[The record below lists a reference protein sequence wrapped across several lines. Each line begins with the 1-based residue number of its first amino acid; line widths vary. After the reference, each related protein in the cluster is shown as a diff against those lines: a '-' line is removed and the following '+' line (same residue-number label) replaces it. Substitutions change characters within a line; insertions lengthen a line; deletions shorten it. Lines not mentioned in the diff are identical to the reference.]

1 MRPLRRARGL
11 LVAAAALL
19 LVATQAR
26 PAPPRVLVVTYSAGY
41 QHDVVRRPVPAEP
54 STVERVLAD
63 LGRHS
68 GSFDVT
74 LVAAREALDRLT
86 VAAVRAH
93 RAMVFF
99 TTAALPTALAV
110 RRALFR

>member
-41 QHDVVRRPVPAEP
+41 QHDVVRRPAPAEP
-54 STVERVLAD
+54 STAERVLAD
-63 LGRHS
+63 LGRRS
-68 GSFDVT
+68 GRFDGT
-74 LVAAREALDRLT
+74 LVATRDGLQRLT
-86 VAAVRAH
+86 AASVPARRA
-93 RAMVFF
+93 RAVF
-99 TTAALPTALAV
+99 PTAQ
-110 RRALFR
+110 R